1 MMDHLP
7 VEIIVHILSFLSVA
21 DLICV
26 SRVNKRIGE
35 LAGDQQLL
43 RHLDL
48 RQAYSCSQEDL
59 KILLRPKNRCYMVHR
74 LDMDAVYWFRPPFDT
89 IARMKNLKSLHLR
102 GISLTFK
109 QLHSLLTAG
118 LPLQELSID
127 WPKCSQQPMNMIEEM
142 QEGLSHLK
150 FLCLTVQLLNNVVNQ
165 FLRQCHIPFRLLLYC
180 SKLHQHFP
188 FRNRWDIIFTSKPS
202 NLREVLTLQSEGNIM
217 TEKNHEHLSPLKQV
231 TEVVYDSLGVSD
243 VPNLTATLY
252 AHPRLKGLQIQL
264 SRQHVELQSICEA
277 APQLLWLRLHMPD
290 SEKEKRKG
298 YVHSISTLHQL
309 THLSL
314 PAHILCETCGTEKG
328 CTTPAIPQVSTPNFK
343 RPRLGVTSEED
354 ADAGILNLIIDNC
367 PQLTLLEIGVE
378 DTAFKSQ
385 AARSTYWHSL
395 KNIRKLKKL
404 THLTLCNIPVTNGS
418 FLHEI
423 AAGCPRL
430 KFLKLA
436 NLGPSGKCC
445 YLKELTDCVTHM
457 ACLTHFSIHQQYI
470 APATALLT
478 ALKRCHKLQRLSI
491 TSLHDMLPMD
501 LFALEQLIEAQSSLI
516 FAALESVSTPMTACY
531 KFTKRQKKFSRPA
544 LVVLAYN
551 KAKEH
556 MPSIPL
562 VHRDMIDLNSSL
574 CGSSHLCY
582 YQDFSFRHYVLH
594 NHESGIYDI
603 QE

>member
-7 VEIIVHILSFLSVA
+7 VEISVHILSFLSVA

-26 SRVNKRIGE
+26 SRVNKRFSE
-35 LAGDQQLL
+35 LVGDQHLL

-59 KILLRPKNRCYMVHR
+59 KILLRPKIRCHMVHT

-102 GISLTFK
+102 GISITFK
-109 QLHSLLTAG
+109 QLHCLLTAG

-150 FLCLTVQLLNNVVNQ
+150 FLCLTVQSLNSVINQ
-165 FLRQCHIPFRLLLYC
+165 FLKQCHIPFRLLLYC
-180 SKLHQHFP
+180 SKLHLHLP
-188 FRNRWDIIFTSKPS
+188 SINRLDIIFSSKLS
-202 NLREVLTLQSEGNIM
+202 NIREIITLQCKGSNV
-217 TEKNHEHLSPLKQV
+217 TKKNQEHLSSLNQV
-231 TEVVYDSLGVSD
+231 TEVVYDSLSVSD
-243 VPNLTATLY
+243 VGDLTATLSAY
-252 AHPRLKGLQIQL
+252 PRLKGLQIQL
-264 SRQHVELQSICEA
+264 PKQYVEIQSIFEA
-277 APQLLWLRLHMPD
+277 VSQLLWLRLHMPD

-298 YVHSISTLHQL
+298 YVQSITNLHHL

-314 PAHILCETCGTEKG
+314 PAHILCETCSTEKAYAA
-328 CTTPAIPQVSTPNFK
+328 PALPHASTPNFK
-343 RPRLGVTSEED
+343 RPRLGVSNKED

-367 PQLTLLEIGVE
+367 PHLTLLEIGVE
-378 DTAFKSQ
+378 DAPFKSQ
-385 AARSTYWHSL
+385 AESPIYWHSL
-395 KNIRKLKKL
+395 KNIRKLEKL

-423 AAGCPRL
+423 AAGCSRL

-445 YLKELTDCVTHM
+445 YLKELADSVPHM
-457 ACLTHFSIHQQYI
+457 ANLTHFSIHQQYI

-478 ALKRCHKLQRLSI
+478 ALKRCHKLQRFSI
-491 TSLHDMLPMD
+491 TSLRDMLPIN
-501 LFALEQLIEAQSSLI
+501 LFALEQLIKEQSSLI
-516 FAALESVSTPMTACY
+516 FVALESVSTPMTACY
-531 KFTKRQKKFSRPA
+531 KFTQRQKFSRPA

-551 KAKEH
+551 KVKEH

-562 VHRDMIDLNSSL
+562 AHHDMIDLNSSL
-574 CGSSHLCY
+574 CGSFHLCY
-582 YQDFSFRHYVLH
+582 HQDFPFRHYVLH
-594 NHESGIYDI
+594 NYESGTYDV
-603 QE
+603 QQ